1 MADTKAKGYVALR
14 NFDLNGEQKNAGT
27 VLGEL
32 SAEDAAPFLAVG
44 VIAEL
49 PEESAAEV
57 PAAPIEA
64 TPGSRPVFGFRAEQ
78 AATE

>member
-32 SAEDAAPFLAVG
+32 SADDAAPFLAVG

-49 PEESAAEV
+49 PEDTAAE
-57 PAAPIEA
+57 AAPAPAPE
-64 TPGSRPVFGFRAEQ
+64 TRQTFGFRDDPAP
-78 AATE
+78 AD